1 LRQIRHVEPLARQD
15 VTLAKRFDVTSVGR
29 IEPLVEVDVDFEVH
43 VLQTSIALAVHARVD
58 APLDREHP
66 IGLAELEVNPN
77 RFREDHPFKRLD
89 SYLILDHH
97 QLAAAG

>member
-1 LRQIRHVEPLARQD
+1 V
-15 VTLAKRFDVTSVGR
+15 VR

-43 VLQTSIALAVHARVD
+43 VLQTSIALTVHPRVD
-58 APLDREHP
+58 GPLDREHP
-66 IGLAELEVNPN
+66 IRLAELEVNPN

-97 QLAAAG
+97 ELAAPSQQPADVHLVRTIHKNPKKIRAAA